1 MVLNQLTHLTHD
13 RLLPLELAS
22 ILLVEADPEL
32 RSSRRMVMDSLQHP
46 VLAVGGYQDVSIL
59 PPDSNCCLVAIDLR
73 PSEHEA
79 RRIAMHVRR
88 TWPLAKILLLGEPSR
103 EFDDPLYDDA
113 VRTLW
118 SPLAVVETARRLIGL
133 NKDCR

>member
-1 MVLNQLTHLTHD
+1 MLLNQSTNPTHD
-13 RLLPLELAS
+13 RLMPLELCS

-32 RSSRRMVMDSLQHP
+32 RFSRRMVMDSLQHP
-46 VLAVGGYQDVSIL
+46 VLAVGGYQDVSTL
-59 PPDSNCCLVAIDLR
+59 PSDSNCCLVAIDLR

-79 RRIAMHVRR
+79 RRIAVHVRR

-103 EFDDPLYDDA
+103 EFDDPLYDDS

-118 SPLAVVETARRLIGL
+118 SPLAVVETARRLIGY
-133 NKDCR
+133 NTVCR

>member
-1 MVLNQLTHLTHD
+1 MLMSQSEQLGQDGSVPFDLT
-13 RLLPLELAS
+13 S

-46 VLAVGGYQDVSIL
+46 VLAVGGYQDVSSL
-59 PPDSNCCLVAIDLR
+59 PADSNCCLVAIDLR

-79 RRIAMHVRR
+79 RRVAMHVRK
-88 TWPLAKILLLGEPSR
+88 TWPSAKILLLGEPSR
-103 EFDDPLYDDA
+103 DFDDPLYDDC

-118 SPLAVVETARRLIGL
+118 SPLAVVEKARKLISTKG
-133 NKDCR
+133 R